1 MIFCRFSMEFFTF
14 GNILYLYRNLK
25 DKKLKT
31 QIARQFGIKKVHI
44 FENFM
49 QTTIFV
55 RNISAHGNVLYDCNT
70 SKKIEQFPL
79 IDFENEDRHNL
90 KSSIKVIFYL
100 LGIISQKDREKYE
113 KKFNHYIVKAIQDNE
128 KVNRILRNK
137 VF

>member
-1 MIFCRFSMEFFTF
+1 M
-14 GNILYLYRNLK
+14 YRNLK

-100 LGIISQKDREKYE
+100 LGIISQKDREKMV
-113 KKFNHYIVKAIQDNE
+113 NMVKAAFEEAFNENSDN
-128 KVNRILRNK
+128 K
-137 VF
+137 